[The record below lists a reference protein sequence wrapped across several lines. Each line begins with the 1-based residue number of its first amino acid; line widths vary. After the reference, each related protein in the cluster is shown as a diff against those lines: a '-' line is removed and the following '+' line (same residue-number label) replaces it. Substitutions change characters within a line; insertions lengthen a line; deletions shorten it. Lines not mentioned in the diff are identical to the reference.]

1 MAISRTA
8 QQQQVDLFRV
18 MAVQTGLELAQL
30 GKRRENEDYLDY
42 GVRVETM
49 IDKLTTLLVNAQAK
63 RVLSGQRM
71 F

>member
-1 MAISRTA
+1 MAISRAA

-49 IDKLTTLLVNAQAK
+49 IGKLNQLLVRA
-63 RVLSGQRM
+63 REIRLSGDR
-71 F
+71 